1 VLDGTEVGAAF
12 LTLAGVDQFAA
23 GALLEA
29 AHASLQDS
37 AAVAE
42 ASGAVAEASGAVAS
56 GAVAPLKAR
65 RVLAPAGCLQPLTEE
80 VLAALTER
88 QLWIESQRE
97 LCSARRLADLQCSGA
112 VAGAGG
118 AVAEAG
124 GAVASGAVAGAGGA
138 VAEASGVVAE
148 ALAVAHAEASA
159 GLAALQDS
167 VAVAG
172 ASGAVAEASG
182 AVASGAVAEASGAV
196 AEASVVAEALAVAHA
211 EASGA
216 VAEAVAQ
223 ADAFLERVEN
233 ASNPLQFGNC
243 RLPHWQLNH
252 HTGVAKVDLD
262 HDAPP
267 ECKRRRALP
276 PSFGVS
282 AGPPIAAE
290 ASNAAAGPPN
300 LARSHEKPAADDT
313 IRMLADGESLFGDD
327 RDALGSQP
335 ISSADS
341 QPVRRRLLTKVQV
354 PLNDGNAIYFES
366 PRSPMTHH
374 W

>member
-1 VLDGTEVGAAF
+1 
-12 LTLAGVDQFAA
+12 
-23 GALLEA
+23 
-29 AHASLQDS
+29 
-37 AAVAE
+37 
-42 ASGAVAEASGAVAS
+42 
-56 GAVAPLKAR
+56 
-65 RVLAPAGCLQPLTEE
+65 
-80 VLAALTER
+80 
-88 QLWIESQRE
+88 
-97 LCSARRLADLQCSGA
+97 
-112 VAGAGG
+112 
-118 AVAEAG
+118 
-124 GAVASGAVAGAGGA
+124 
-138 VAEASGVVAE
+138 
-148 ALAVAHAEASA
+148 
-159 GLAALQDS
+159 LQDS

-216 VAEAVAQ
+216 VADQVAQ
-223 ADAFLERVEN
+223 SDAFLQRVEN
-233 ASNPLQFGNC
+233 ASNPLQFDIY
-243 RLPHWQLNH
+243 RMQPYWQLNH
-252 HTGVAKVDLD
+252 HSGVAEVDLD

-276 PSFGVS
+276 HSFDVS

-300 LARSHEKPAADDT
+300 LARRHEKPAADDT

-327 RDALGSQP
+327 MDALGSQP

-341 QPVRRRLLTKVQV
+341 QPVRRRLLTKKQV